1 VTTYRG
7 GAECVGAGSVILW
20 TARQCQWVQEVR
32 DVEVNAA
39 EVAEEMEKTEVAQ
52 EAQEQVVQVV
62 QVAVQEEA
70 AETEA
75 EVEGEK
81 KRSGTLRWGRQHDNV
96 PKRA

>member
-7 GAECVGAGSVILW
+7 GAECVSAGSVIPW

-32 DVEVNAA
+32 DVEANAA
-39 EVAEEMEKTEVAQ
+39 EAAEETEETEVAQ
-52 EAQEQVVQVV
+52 EAQEEVVQA
-62 QVAVQEEA
+62 AVQEEA

-75 EVEGEK
+75 EGEGEK
-81 KRSGTLRWGRQHDNV
+81 KKSGTLRWGRQHDNV